1 MPNLK
6 NPIAPQELLVVAAA
20 LKTGIFDALREKPVT
35 LDDLASDLSMDY
47 RALWTVMEALISL
60 GYVKRNGKTLT
71 VTSETNDLFFN
82 EEKENYLGYSL
93 IHTFN
98 VIKAWTYLPEILKT
112 GQPPEHVRDQ
122 QDIKGFMSAMKQGAK
137 PIVNQLVT
145 ISLAGLP
152 KKPKVLD
159 LGGGPLNY
167 ARPFAAAGA
176 EVTVQDIPEVCAIME
191 PTLLPG
197 EKIKF
202 VPGDF
207 TEGVFLGQFDLIFL
221 GNITHSYG
229 EDANILLFKRVHDSL
244 QGGGRIVILDFI
256 RGISP
261 RADLFAVN
269 MLANTKTG
277 GTWTLEQYT
286 NWLKTAG
293 FCQVEMHDID
303 GRQIITATSIRSSA
317 SMSSRIH

>member
-6 NPIAPQELLVVAAA
+6 NPVAPQELLIVGAA
-20 LKTGIFDALREKPVT
+20 LKAGIFDTLHEKPAK
-35 LDDLASDLSMDY
+35 LDDLASELSMDF

-60 GYVKRNGKTLT
+60 GYVTSDNETLQLT
-71 VTSETNDLFFN
+71 PETNELFFN
-82 EEKENYLGYSL
+82 EDSKNYIGYSL
-93 IHTFN
+93 IHIFN
-98 VIKAWTYLPEILKT
+98 VIHSWTNLPLILRT
-112 GQPPEHVRDQ
+112 GQPPKTERDQ
-122 QDIKGFMSAMKQGAK
+122 QDIKGFMAAMKKNVMEIAE
-137 PIVNQLVT
+137 PLVS
-145 ISLAGLP
+145 ICLKGLSEN
-152 KKPKVLD
+152 PKVLD

-167 ARPFAAAGA
+167 ARLFTGAGA
-176 EVTVQDIPEVCAIME
+176 TVTVQDIPEVCAIME

-207 TEGVFLGQFDLIFL
+207 TEGVSPGEFELAFL
-221 GNITHSYG
+221 GNICHIYG
-229 EDANILLFKRVHDSL
+229 EEENTLLFKRVHDSL
-244 QGGGRIVILDFI
+244 RNGGRIVILDFV
-256 RGISP
+256 RGMSP

-293 FCQVEMHDID
+293 FDQIEVHDIA
-303 GRQIITATSIRSSA
+303 GRQIITATSQ
-317 SMSSRIH
+317 

>member
-6 NPIAPQELLVVAAA
+6 NPMAPQELLVAGAA
-20 LKTGIFDALREKPVT
+20 LKAGIFDALREKPAT
-35 LDDLASDLSMDY
+35 LDDLAGELSMDF
-47 RALWTVMEALISL
+47 RALWTVVEALISL
-60 GYVKRNGKTLT
+60 GYITRDNETLKLT
-71 VTSETNDLFFN
+71 PEADELFYN
-82 EEKENYLGYSL
+82 EGSENYIGYSL
-93 IHTFN
+93 VHTFN
-98 VIKAWTYLPEILKT
+98 VIKAWTNLPEILKT
-112 GQPPEHVRDQ
+112 GQPPERERDR
-122 QDIKGFMSAMKQGAK
+122 QDIKGFMAAMKKSAK
-137 PIVNQLVT
+137 EIAEQLVN
-145 ISLAGLP
+145 ICLEGLP
-152 KKPKVLD
+152 EEPKVLD

-176 EVTVQDIPEVCAIME
+176 AVTVQDIAEVCTVME

-207 TEGVFLGQFDLIFL
+207 TEGVTPGPFDLAFL
-221 GNITHSYG
+221 GNICHIYG
-229 EDANILLFKRVHDSL
+229 KEENILLFKRVHDSL
-244 QGGGRIVILDFI
+244 RTGGRIAILDFV

-293 FCQVEMHDID
+293 FDQVEMHDLA
-303 GRQIITATSIRSSA
+303 GRQIITATSQ
-317 SMSSRIH
+317 